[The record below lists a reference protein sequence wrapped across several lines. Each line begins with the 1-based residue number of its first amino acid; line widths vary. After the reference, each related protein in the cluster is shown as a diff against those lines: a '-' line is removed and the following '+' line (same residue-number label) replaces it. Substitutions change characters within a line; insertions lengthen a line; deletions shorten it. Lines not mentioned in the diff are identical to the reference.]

1 MTWYCVRETWD
12 DAGRL
17 SARLVDQA
25 ESEEKPA
32 DEVFVEEDQDIYYT
46 WYGSLQAAENAIAGT
61 GRRKRGPGAATPG
74 AKRKIPVNPL

>member
-1 MTWYCVRETWD
+1 MTWYCVRETRD

-32 DEVFVEEDQDIYYT
+32 DEAFAEEDQDIYYT

-74 AKRKIPVNPL
+74 AKRKIPVSPL